1 MMADSTEQNE
11 KGEPPRRAVILE
23 WIAGGI
29 GLLLTLAL
37 VGFIGWEAF
46 TRTEPVPPQVEVRME
61 AIQPVGQGYVVEIVA
76 QNATGETAQAV
87 EIEGTLM
94 QGGREVEKSTVTL
107 DYVPGASS
115 AHAGLYFTRDPA
127 AGQLQLRALGYARP

>member
-1 MMADSTEQNE
+1 MAERKKQDGQ
-11 KGEPPRRAVILE
+11 GEPPRQAVIFE
-23 WIAGGI
+23 WVAGGI

-46 TRTEPVPPQVEVRME
+46 TRTERAPPQVEIRLE
-61 AIQPVGQGYVVEIVA
+61 EIRPVGQGYVVKIVA
-76 QNATGETAQAV
+76 HNATGETAQAV

-107 DYVPGASS
+107 DYVPGGSS
-115 AHAGLYFTRDPA
+115 AHAGLYFTRNPA
-127 AGQLQLRALGYARP
+127 SGQLQLRALGYARP

>member
-1 MMADSTEQNE
+1 MADRKEQNGQ
-11 KGEPPRRAVILE
+11 GEPPRRAVIFE
-23 WIAGGI
+23 WVAGGI

-46 TRTEPVPPQVEVRME
+46 TRSERVPPQIEVGME
-61 AIQPVGQGYVVEIVA
+61 EIQPVGHGYVVKIVA
-76 QNATGETAQAV
+76 RNAAGETAQAV

-94 QGGREVEKSTVTL
+94 QGGREVEKSTVTV
-107 DYVPGASS
+107 DYVPGGSS

-127 AGQLQLRALGYARP
+127 AGQLQLRALGYAQP